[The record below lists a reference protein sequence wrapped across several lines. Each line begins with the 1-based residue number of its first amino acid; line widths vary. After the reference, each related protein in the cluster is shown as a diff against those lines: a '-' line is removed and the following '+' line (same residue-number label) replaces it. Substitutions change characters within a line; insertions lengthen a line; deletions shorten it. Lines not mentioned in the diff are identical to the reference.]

1 MDYNLIKMFG
11 LDDDIR
17 TFVQSWLQWFTTPPL
32 NTDDEEVAEDGEEV
46 EGDGEEEGGED
57 AETEE

>member
-32 NTDDEEVAEDGEEV
+32 NTDDEVVEDGEEV